1 MACLLK
7 MVKGET
13 PYDQAAVNAALT
25 ALEADV
31 AKNPDRV
38 SRNPKV

>member
-1 MACLLK
+1 MYGVLLK

-25 ALEADV
+25 ALEAD
-31 AKNPDRV
+31 ATKIPPCFPR
-38 SRNPKV
+38 PEG